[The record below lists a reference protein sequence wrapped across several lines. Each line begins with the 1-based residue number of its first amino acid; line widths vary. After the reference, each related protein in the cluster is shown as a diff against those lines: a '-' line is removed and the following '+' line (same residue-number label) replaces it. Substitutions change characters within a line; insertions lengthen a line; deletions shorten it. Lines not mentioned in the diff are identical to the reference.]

1 LEQTHFVVPELIA
14 NAMAPVFLIAG
25 IGSILNVIMARLA
38 RAVDRLRAIDLYLR
52 DHPEVL
58 DERIEAERTI
68 IDRRISAANLSITC
82 CVASIL
88 CVCGVVIMA
97 FLNPLASIDF
107 EDAEGILFIIAMLFL
122 ATGTIAFLHEVL
134 LASRA
139 PRSGLI

>member
-1 LEQTHFVVPELIA
+1 MEQTHFVVPELIA
-14 NAMAPVFLIAG
+14 SAMAPVFLIAG

-38 RAVDRLRAIDLYLR
+38 RAVDRLRAIDLHLK
-52 DHPEVL
+52 DHPEAL
-58 DERIEAERTI
+58 DEIVELERSI
-68 IDRRISAANLSITC
+68 INRRISAANFSITC

-97 FLNPLASIDF
+97 FLNPLAEIDF

-122 ATGTIAFLHEVL
+122 ATGTVAFLHEVL

-139 PRSGLI
+139 PRRALM